1 MRLILALCLL
11 AAPAV
16 AQDRACMTRVNHQD
30 IVIAPG
36 AIRDGATDLT
46 LRERWLT
53 TPGRL
58 WDRAW
63 GQPVACDSATT
74 LAFLAGILG
83 YGETD
88 GFCLVQ
94 EDSEGFLLVPGARN
108 FRGRCRRTVCDR
120 VNMAG
125 DQGLAAARVLAE
137 LVTGRDLDSPQD
149 GLQAVASGTGAMLL
163 SGRGPALAAALSEAG
178 ATLAAALATP
188 AVAGATA
195 ATVLTVGG
203 AVYLCRD

>member
-1 MRLILALCLL
+1 MRLIVALCLL
-11 AAPAV
+11 AAPAA
-16 AQDRACMTRVNHQD
+16 AQDSACMTRVDHQD
-30 IVIAPG
+30 IIIAPG
-36 AIRDGATDLT
+36 AIRDATAGPT

-53 TPGRL
+53 LPGRL

-108 FRGRCRRTVCDR
+108 FRGRCQGTV
-120 VNMAG
+120 
-125 DQGLAAARVLAE
+125 
-137 LVTGRDLDSPQD
+137 
-149 GLQAVASGTGAMLL
+149 
-163 SGRGPALAAALSEAG
+163 
-178 ATLAAALATP
+178 
-188 AVAGATA
+188 
-195 ATVLTVGG
+195 
-203 AVYLCRD
+203 